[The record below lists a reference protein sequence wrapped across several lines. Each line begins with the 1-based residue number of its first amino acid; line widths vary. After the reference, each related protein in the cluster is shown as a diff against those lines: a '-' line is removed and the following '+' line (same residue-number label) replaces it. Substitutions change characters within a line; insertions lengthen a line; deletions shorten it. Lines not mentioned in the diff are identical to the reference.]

1 MKKVEG
7 FVGLNRQLLCLITQ
21 ACRYF
26 EENQGHNLPKKT
38 TSKEISIETEQD
50 TGASPLIK

>member
-7 FVGLNRQLLCLITQ
+7 FVGLKRHLLCLITQ

-38 TSKEISIETEQD
+38 TSNKISIEMEQD
-50 TGASPLIK
+50 TGPSPLS